1 MNSRKKW
8 VLGAGVVA
16 VVLGAIAVVVVAW
29 LPSDEEFA
37 ARLKVEAEKRLGV
50 GVTIGSAHWSLFPQP
65 VAVIRDLRTDQEE
78 PVVIGRLVAQAGLR
92 SLIRRDFVLSKLTIE
107 DATLPRNSL
116 MAFRGKPGAGAPDA
130 SARAPLQRFHFRNVT
145 WIPYSGVA
153 VAYDGEIDFDN
164 NWRPRHG
171 ELRRPGAPPPFTLT
185 IEREADADRWGVAID
200 VGGGT
205 ANGNVELSSAADGLL
220 QLRGQL
226 APRDIDVASALD
238 TFNRRSPIG
247 GKASGTTVLSAKGES
262 VPDLARSLHTRSVL
276 SIASAKMLRFDLD
289 RAVSTLGK
297 EHDGQTALQELT
309 GQIDTQNTHEGMR
322 ITYTNVKA
330 RHDRYTA
337 RAEAVIYHRQVD
349 ATGTLDIV
357 DGLVGVPFGLHGP
370 TNKPKVSIPPG
381 FFAGAVIGTA
391 IVPVIGTAIGAR
403 IGGAI
408 GGIFKGKAAE
418 PPQSGG
424 PAVGASKK
432 N

>member
-65 VAVIRDLRTDQEE
+65 VAVISDLRTDQEE

-116 MAFRGKPGAGAPDA
+116 MVFRGKPGAGAPDA
-130 SARAPLQRFHFRNVT
+130 SARAPLQRFEFRNVT

-164 NWRPRHG
+164 NWRPRHA
-171 ELRRPGAPPPFTLT
+171 ELRRPDATPPFTLT

-418 PPQSGG
+418 PPQSSG

>member
-1 MNSRKKW
+1 MNSRNKW

-16 VVLGAIAVVVVAW
+16 VVLGAIAVAVVAW
-29 LPSDEEFA
+29 LPSDEDFA
-37 ARLKVEAEKRLGV
+37 AKIKVEAEKRLGV

-65 VAVIRDLRTDQEE
+65 VVVINHLRTDQAE
-78 PVVIGRLVAQAGLR
+78 PVVIGRLVAEAGLR

-116 MAFRGKPGAGAPDA
+116 IAFHGKPGAGAPDA
-130 SARAPLQRFHFRNVT
+130 SARAPLERFEFRNFT

-171 ELRRPGAPPPFTLT
+171 ELRRPGVTPPFTLK
-185 IEREADADRWGVAID
+185 IEREADADRWSAAID
-200 VGGGT
+200 VGGGK
-205 ANGNVELSSAADGLL
+205 ANGNVELSVSTDGLL
-220 QLRGQL
+220 QLSGQL
-226 APRDIDVASALD
+226 APRDIDVVSALD

-247 GKASGTTVLSAKGES
+247 GKASGKTVLSAKGKSLPE
-262 VPDLARSLHTRSVL
+262 LARSLHTRSIL

-297 EHDGQTALQELT
+297 EHDGQTALQELA

-322 ITYTNVKA
+322 VTYANVKA

-337 RAEAVIYHRQVD
+337 RADAVIYHRQVD

-357 DGLVGVPFGLHGP
+357 DGLVGIPFGLHGP

-391 IVPVIGTAIGAR
+391 IVPVVGTAIGAR
-403 IGGAI
+403 IGGTL
-408 GGIFKGKAAE
+408 GRIFKGKAAE
-418 PPQSGG
+418 SPQSGG
-424 PAVGASKK
+424 AVMGASKRK
-432 N
+432 